1 MCNIYFCLQAAD
13 CASMFYLFFPL
24 LMPQALFLGENR
36 LMKLPADLGKL
47 IMLTELDLS
56 SCELVE
62 LPDSLS
68 RCTSLIKV
76 WLSNNK

>member
-1 MCNIYFCLQAAD
+1 MKT
-13 CASMFYLFFPL
+13 
-24 LMPQALFLGENR
+24 QALYLGENR
-36 LMKLPADLGKL
+36 LTKLPAKLGKL
-47 IMLTELDLS
+47 IMLMELDLS
-56 SCELVE
+56 SCGLVE